1 MKPRVRKKPMSAI
14 NVVPYI
20 DVMLV
25 LLIIFMITAPLLSQ
39 GVKVDLPQA
48 PSEPMPAEDREPV
61 VISVDSAGKFY
72 INYGENQD
80 QPIDPQT
87 LANRVSALLKYQ
99 PGIPVYLKG
108 DQRVPY
114 GRVVEAMAM
123 LQRAG
128 VNGVGLI
135 TDPPPAQ

>member
-61 VISVDSAGKFY
+61 VISVDSAGNFF

-108 DQRVPY
+108 DQSVPY

-123 LQRAG
+123 LQRVG
-128 VNGVGLI
+128 VKGVGLI
-135 TDPPPAQ
+135 TDPPEQ